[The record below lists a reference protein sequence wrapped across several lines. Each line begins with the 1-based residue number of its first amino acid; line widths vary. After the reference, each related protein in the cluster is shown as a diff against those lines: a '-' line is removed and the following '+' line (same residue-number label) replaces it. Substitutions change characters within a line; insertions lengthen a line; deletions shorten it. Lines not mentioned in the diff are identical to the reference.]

1 MHHPSK
7 GNVDNIYLKK
17 IVLHDLWPSLKRN
30 VLKFSRHRNIQK
42 FSQIVTP
49 IIAKNVL
56 ANKLLF
62 QVEYDPTSIDVT
74 HGVQFK
80 VVYIT
85 YNINGQ
91 SRRYRPASPLRLT
104 DLPTMAEGVSMEI
117 YESYV

>member
-1 MHHPSK
+1 MYHPSK

-17 IVLHDLWPSLKRN
+17 IVVDDFWLSFKRN
-30 VLKFSRHRNIQK
+30 DFKFSKHMNIQK
-42 FSQIVTP
+42 FCQSISP
-49 IIAKNVL
+49 ILAKNVVK
-56 ANKLLF
+56 KLLF

-85 YNINGQ
+85 YTINGQ
-91 SRRYRPASPLRLT
+91 SRRYKPVSPLRLT

>member
-1 MHHPSK
+1 M
-7 GNVDNIYLKK
+7 
-17 IVLHDLWPSLKRN
+17 
-30 VLKFSRHRNIQK
+30 
-42 FSQIVTP
+42 
-49 IIAKNVL
+49 

-85 YNINGQ
+85 YTINGQ
-91 SRRYRPASPLRLT
+91 GRRYRPASPLRLT

-117 YESYV
+117 YESSRLVLKIILREMHHFKFVLISMEFCLSVRERQGRMFPHKDLLHYSFLPV